1 MKKYRSKFAKELYE
15 SIKDVLPKNWAVSRI
30 DSKTKFFIVE
40 CPIEDRMDVAWE
52 TYRRKIR
59 KIEKATNSENTGGG
73 CSIGGDTYD
82 NDFHA
87 L

>member
-1 MKKYRSKFAKELYE
+1 MKKYRSKFAKALYE
-15 SIKDVLPKNWAVSRI
+15 SIQGALPKNWSVSHI
-30 DSKTKFFIVE
+30 DAKKKFFVVE
-40 CPIEDRMDVAWE
+40 CPIEDRMNVTWE

-73 CSIGGDTYD
+73 CFIGGDTYD